1 MSVIATILIILLAV
15 VAFSISLS
23 LLLPVLLAGAI
34 YFILRS
40 VIGSFNDRVASTFLD
55 GGFGVAVFIII
66 LWLVL

>member
-1 MSVIATILIILLAV
+1 MGVIAVILIILLAV
-15 VAFSISLS
+15 IAFSISLS

-40 VIGSFNDRVASTFLD
+40 VVGSFNDRVASTFLD
-55 GGFGVAVFIII
+55 GGFGVAIFIII

>member
-1 MSVIATILIILLAV
+1 MGVIAVILIILLAV
-15 VAFSISLS
+15 ISFSISLS

-34 YFILRS
+34 FFILRS
-40 VIGSFNDRVASTFLD
+40 VVGSFNDRVASIFLD